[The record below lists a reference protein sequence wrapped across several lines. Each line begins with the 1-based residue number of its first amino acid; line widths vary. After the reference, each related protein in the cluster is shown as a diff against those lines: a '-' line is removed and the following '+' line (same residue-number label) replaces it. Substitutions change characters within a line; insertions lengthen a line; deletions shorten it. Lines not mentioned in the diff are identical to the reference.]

1 MAEDNKKGYS
11 IREFK
16 SIIPYVIPY
25 VPHYVAGLICLIFVD
40 LGQIF
45 IPQFI
50 KSGIDLLSARGAT
63 LESLGVLCLQMLAV
77 SAVISIGRFL
87 WRFFINGASRK
98 IETEI
103 RQRLFNHLMTLSYDF
118 YQNNKIGDLIARATN
133 DLNAVRN
140 ALGIGFVAFFDS
152 TVMAIAILVI
162 MIVQDRDTALLS
174 ILPLPVITLLIV
186 GFGNMIGQ
194 RFMKVQE
201 AYSTMSETVQETF
214 AGIRVIKS
222 FVKESWFIHLFG
234 KNNDDYRTANV
245 SLVKVFGLFF
255 PLISFLS
262 GLTTLILLL
271 VGGGK
276 VIDGQ
281 MSPGTL
287 VALFSYLQMLI
298 WPMLGMGFLIN
309 MIQRGATSL
318 GRINEIL
325 STPPAIYSRST
336 IKHPETSSVASIQ
349 VKNLYFSYPDGTP
362 ALRGLTFDIPPGAI
376 VGIMGRT
383 GSGKS
388 TLLKTF
394 CRLIDP
400 PDNTVFVNGID
411 VKDWDLTELRLHF
424 GMTPQDSFLFSDSV
438 KNNIIF
444 GNEDATEHLVQ
455 EIVELTSLSRDLKDF
470 KDGWNTVIGERGLT
484 LSGGQKQRVSIAR
497 AIIRNPD
504 ILLLDDAFS
513 AVDTETE
520 QHILQGV
527 LKHRKGKTTVIVS
540 HRVSTLKKADY
551 VIVLEQ
557 GRVFEAGSPHQLLQ
571 NGGYYAEMAELQR
584 LEHHHG

>member
-1 MAEDNKKGYS
+1 MVVGKKKGYS
-11 IREFK
+11 IKEFK
-16 SIIPYVIPY
+16 SIIPYIIPY
-25 VPHYVAGLICLIFVD
+25 IPRYIAGLLCLIVVD
-40 LGQIF
+40 LGQIL

-50 KSGIDLLSARGAT
+50 RSAIDMLSSKDAT
-63 LESLGVLCLQMLAV
+63 LKTLGILCLQMLSF

-103 RQRLFNHLMTLSYDF
+103 RQNLFNHLMTLSYDF

-152 TVMAIAILVI
+152 TVMAIAILVV
-162 MIVQDRDTALLS
+162 MIVQDRETALFS
-174 ILPLPVITLLIV
+174 ILPLPIITLLIV

-194 RFMKVQE
+194 RFKKVQE
-201 AYSTMSETVQETF
+201 SYSAMSETVQETF
-214 AGIRVIKS
+214 AGIRVVKS
-222 FVKESWFIHLFG
+222 FVKEPWFIHLFS
-234 KNNDDYRTANV
+234 KNNDDYKKNNV

-262 GLTTLILLL
+262 GLTTLILLI
-271 VGGGK
+271 VGGSK

-309 MIQRGATSL
+309 MIQRGAASL
-318 GRINEIL
+318 GRINEIM
-325 STPPAIYSRST
+325 STPPTIYSRSKTKKPNST
-336 IKHPETSSVASIQ
+336 IVESIS

-362 ALRGLTFDIPPGAI
+362 ALRGISFDIPVGAI

-394 CRLIDP
+394 CRLVDP
-400 PDNTVFVNGID
+400 PDNTVFINNID
-411 VKDWDLTELRLHF
+411 VKDWDLTELRMHF

-438 KNNIIF
+438 KNNILF
-444 GNEDATEHLVQ
+444 GKDNGADYLVQ
-455 EIVELTSLSRDLKDF
+455 EMVELTSLSRDLRDF
-470 KDGWNTVIGERGLT
+470 KEGWDTIVGERGLT

-527 LKHRKGKTTVIVS
+527 LRHRKGKTTIIVS
-540 HRVSTLKKADY
+540 HRVSTLQKADY
-551 VIVLEQ
+551 VIVLKK
-557 GRVFEAGSPHQLLQ
+557 GAVLEAGTPRQLMQ

>member
-1 MAEDNKKGYS
+1 MAEDNKQGYS

-194 RFMKVQE
+194 RFVKVQE

-527 LKHRKGKTTVIVS
+527 LKHRKGKTTVIIS

-557 GRVFEAGSPHQLLQ
+557 GRVLEAGSPHQLLQ

>member
-1 MAEDNKKGYS
+1 MAEDNKQGYS

-194 RFMKVQE
+194 RFVKVQE

-527 LKHRKGKTTVIVS
+527 LKHRKGKTTVIIS

-551 VIVLEQ
+551 VIVLEH
-557 GRVFEAGSPHQLLQ
+557 GRVLEAGSPHQLLQ

>member
-1 MAEDNKKGYS
+1 MVVGKKKGYS
-11 IREFK
+11 IKEFK
-16 SIIPYVIPY
+16 SIIPYIIPY
-25 VPHYVAGLICLIFVD
+25 IPSYIAGLLCLIVVD
-40 LGQIF
+40 LGQIL

-50 KSGIDLLSARGAT
+50 RSAIDMLSSRDAT
-63 LESLGVLCLQMLAV
+63 LQNLGMLCLQMLSL

-103 RQRLFNHLMTLSYDF
+103 RQNLFNHLMTLSYDF

-152 TVMAIAILVI
+152 TVMAIAILVV
-162 MIVQDRDTALLS
+162 MIVQDRETALFS
-174 ILPLPVITLLIV
+174 ILPLPIITLLIV

-194 RFMKVQE
+194 RFKKVQE
-201 AYSTMSETVQETF
+201 SYSAMSETVQETF
-214 AGIRVIKS
+214 AGIRVVKS
-222 FVKESWFIHLFG
+222 FVKEPWFIHLFS
-234 KNNDDYRTANV
+234 KNNDDYKKNNV

-262 GLTTLILLL
+262 GLTTLILLI
-271 VGGGK
+271 VGGSK

-309 MIQRGATSL
+309 MIQRGAASL
-318 GRINEIL
+318 GRINEIM
-325 STPPAIYSRST
+325 STPPTIFSRSIT
-336 IKHPETSSVASIQ
+336 KKPNNRVVESIS
-349 VKNLYFSYPDGTP
+349 VKNLYFSYLDETP
-362 ALRGLTFDIPPGAI
+362 ALRGISFDIPVGAI

-388 TLLKTF
+388 TLLKTL
-394 CRLIDP
+394 CRLVDP
-400 PDNTVFVNGID
+400 PDNTVFINNID
-411 VKDWDLTELRLHF
+411 VKDWDLTELRMHF

-438 KNNIIF
+438 KNNILF
-444 GNEDATEHLVQ
+444 GKDDGADHLVQ
-455 EIVELTSLSRDLKDF
+455 EMVELTSLARDLRDF
-470 KDGWNTVIGERGLT
+470 KEGWDTIIGERGLT

-527 LKHRKGKTTVIVS
+527 LRHRKEKTTIIVS
-540 HRVSTLKKADY
+540 HRVSTLQKADY
-551 VIVLEQ
+551 VIVLEK
-557 GRVFEAGSPHQLLQ
+557 GAVLEAGTPRQLMQ

>member
-1 MAEDNKKGYS
+1 MAEDNKQGYS

-194 RFMKVQE
+194 RFVKVQE

-557 GRVFEAGSPHQLLQ
+557 GRVLEAGSPHQLLQ

>member
-1 MAEDNKKGYS
+1 MAQKGKNGYS
-11 IREFK
+11 IGEFK
-16 SIIPYVIPY
+16 TIIPYIIPY
-25 VPHYVAGLICLIFVD
+25 IPRYIAGLFCLIVVD
-40 LGQIF
+40 LGQIL

-50 KSGIDLLSARGAT
+50 KSAIDLLSTRGAT
-63 LESLGVLCLQMLAV
+63 LKALGFLCFQMLAV

-103 RQRLFNHLMTLSYDF
+103 RQKLFNHLMTLSYDF

-152 TVMAIAILVI
+152 TVMAIAILII

-174 ILPLPVITLLIV
+174 ILPLPVITLLII

-201 AYSTMSETVQETF
+201 AYSATSETVQETF

-234 KNNDDYRTANV
+234 KNNDDYRAANV
-245 SLVKVFGLFF
+245 SLVKVYGLFF

-262 GLTTLILLL
+262 GLTTLILLM

-281 MSPGTL
+281 ISPGTL

-325 STPPAIYSRST
+325 STPPAIISRRT
-336 IKHPETSSVASIQ
+336 VKHPKAASVTSIQ
-349 VKNLYFSYPDGTP
+349 VNNLYFSYPDGTP
-362 ALRGLTFDIPPGAI
+362 ALRGLSFEIPTGAI

-388 TLLKTF
+388 TLLKTL

-400 PDNTVFVNGID
+400 PDNTVFVDGID
-411 VKDWDLTELRLHF
+411 VKDWELSELRKRF

-444 GNEDATEHLVQ
+444 GHEDASDHLVQ
-455 EIVELTSLSRDLKDF
+455 EMVELTSLSRDLRDF
-470 KDGWNTVIGERGLT
+470 KDGLNTLIGERGLT

-497 AIIRNPD
+497 AIIRDPD

-520 QHILQGV
+520 KHILQGV

-540 HRVSTLKKADY
+540 HRISTLRKADY
-551 VIVLEQ
+551 VIVLEH
-557 GRVFEAGSPHQLLQ
+557 GKILESGSPHQLLQ

>member
-1 MAEDNKKGYS
+1 MADDSKKAYS

-16 SIIPYVIPY
+16 SIFPYIIPFI
-25 VPHYVAGLICLIFVD
+25 PHYIAGLICLILVD
-40 LGQIF
+40 FGQIL

-50 KSGIDLLSARGAT
+50 KSAIDLLSSRDANLNSIGMI
-63 LESLGVLCLQMLAV
+63 CLQMLAI
-77 SAVISIGRFL
+77 SMVISLGRFL

-103 RQRLFNHLMTLSYDF
+103 RQNLFNHLMNLSYDF

-152 TVMAIAILVI
+152 TIMALAILII
-162 MIVQDRDTALLS
+162 MVLQDRDTALFS

-186 GFGNMIGQ
+186 GFGNLIGH

-201 AYSTMSETVQETF
+201 AYSHMSETVQETF
-214 AGIRVIKS
+214 AGIRVVKS
-222 FVKESWFIHLFG
+222 FVKERWFIELFG
-234 KNNDDYRTANV
+234 KNNDDYKDANV
-245 SLVKVFGLFF
+245 TLVKVYGLFF

-262 GLTTLILLL
+262 GLTTLILLI

-276 VIDGQ
+276 VIGGQ

-309 MIQRGATSL
+309 MIQRGAASL

-325 STPPAIYSRST
+325 ATPPAIYSKST
-336 IKHPETSSVASIQ
+336 TRPSNTASVPSIEI
-349 VKNLYFSYPDGTP
+349 KNLNFSYPDGTP
-362 ALRGLTFDIPPGAI
+362 ALRGVSIEIPAGSI

-388 TLLKTF
+388 TLLKTL
-394 CRLIDP
+394 CRLVDP
-400 PDNTVFVNGID
+400 PDGTVFIDGID
-411 VKDWDLTELRLHF
+411 VKDWDLTELRSRF
-424 GMTPQDSFLFSDSV
+424 GMTPQDAFLFSDSV

-444 GNEDATEHLVQ
+444 GDESAGDHLLK
-455 EIVELTSLSRDLKDF
+455 EMIELASLSRDLDDF
-470 KDGWNTVIGERGLT
+470 KDGLDTVIGERGLT

-527 LKHRKGKTTVIVS
+527 LSHRKAKTTVIVS
-540 HRVSTLKKADY
+540 HRVSTLRKADY

-557 GRVFEAGSPHQLLQ
+557 GKVLESGSPRQLLG

-584 LEHHHG
+584 LEHQHV